1 MCLISRKIQIPIL
14 KLANEY
20 RMNGGARATSMEDV
34 SRSNPVDGM
43 DIFRSLLALKSRDD
57 DLKSVLRADTGALS
71 AQRRFIETNG
81 AFRVVYARSFRSYA
95 FLRQPMI
102 KRAGT

>member
-1 MCLISRKIQIPIL
+1 
-14 KLANEY
+14 
-20 RMNGGARATSMEDV
+20 MEDV

-43 DIFRSLLALKSRDD
+43 DIFRSLLALKSRD

-95 FLRQPMI
+95 FLRQPMV

>member
-1 MCLISRKIQIPIL
+1 
-14 KLANEY
+14 
-20 RMNGGARATSMEDV
+20 MEDV

-43 DIFRSLLALKSRDD
+43 DISRSLLALKSRDD

-81 AFRVVYARSFRSYA
+81 AFHVVYARSFQSYA
-95 FLRQPMI
+95 FLRQPMV

>member
-1 MCLISRKIQIPIL
+1 
-14 KLANEY
+14 
-20 RMNGGARATSMEDV
+20 MEDV

-43 DIFRSLLALKSRDD
+43 DISRSLLALKSRDD

-81 AFRVVYARSFRSYA
+81 AFHVVYTRSSRSYA
-95 FLRQPMI
+95 FLRQPMV